1 MSILLAAH
9 SGVRWLVILVA
20 VVVFVKFIWGW
31 LGQKPYT
38 ALDRTLAKVFAGVVD
53 LQVLLGIIYLLWSG
67 FAGAGFPRYRLEH
80 GVTMILV
87 AVAAHFASRG
97 KGSSDSVRFRNAT
110 LAILVTFL
118 LIYAGIAV
126 LPGGWSR

>member
-1 MSILLAAH
+1 MSMLLAAH

-20 VVVFVKFIWGW
+20 LVVLVKFIWGW
-31 LGQKPYT
+31 LGQRPY
-38 ALDRTLAKVFAGVVD
+38 AAMDRTLAKVFAGVVD

-67 FAGAGFPRYRLEH
+67 FAGAGFPRHRVEH

-87 AVAAHFASRG
+87 AVAAHFAARG
-97 KGSSDSVRFRNAT
+97 KGASDAARFRNAT
-110 LAILVTFL
+110 IAILVTL
-118 LIYAGIAV
+118 LLVYAGVAV

>member
-1 MSILLAAH
+1 MARNSDCAGCVCEIHLGLARA
-9 SGVRWLVILVA
+9 
-20 VVVFVKFIWGW
+20 
-31 LGQKPYT
+31 KPY
-38 ALDRTLAKVFAGVVD
+38 AAIDRTLAKVFAGVVD

-87 AVAAHFASRG
+87 AVAAHFVGRG
-97 KGSSDSVRFRNAT
+97 KGSSDSVRFRNST
-110 LAILVTFL
+110 LAILVTL
-118 LIYAGIAV
+118 LLVFAGVAV